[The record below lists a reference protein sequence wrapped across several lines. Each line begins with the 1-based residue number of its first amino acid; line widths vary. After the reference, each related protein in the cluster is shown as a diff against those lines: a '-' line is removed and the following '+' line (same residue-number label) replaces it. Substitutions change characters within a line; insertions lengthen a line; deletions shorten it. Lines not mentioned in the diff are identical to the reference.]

1 MRSARAVLR
10 RDRAFRPLLDT
21 VGSLN
26 LRRSRPYFW
35 VLCCSILSQQVSGA
49 AARTI
54 IGRVKALYPQVR
66 FPTPEAILRTKPQ
79 SFRAA
84 GVSRQKARYLYALA
98 EEFDSGSLKRV
109 RFSKLD
115 DDQIISRLTD
125 IVGVGRWTAEMFLMF
140 SMRRPDVFPIGD
152 LGIRRGME
160 LYFGIEDKEEMI
172 ERAEEWRPF
181 RTVASVYLWRA
192 QAAVPV

>member
-10 RDRAFRPLLDT
+10 RDRAFRPLLDA
-21 VGSLN
+21 VGSFD
-26 LRRSRPYFW
+26 LRRRRPYFW

-54 IGRVKALYPQVR
+54 IGRVQALYPQHR
-66 FPTPEAILRTKPQ
+66 FPTPEAVLNTKPQ

-98 EEFDSGSLKRV
+98 EEFDSGSLNGV

-115 DDQIISRLTD
+115 DDQIISRLTG

-140 SMRRPDVFPIGD
+140 SMRRADVFPIGD

-160 LYFGIEDKEEMI
+160 LYFGVEDKEEMI

>member
-66 FPTPEAILRTKPQ
+66 FPTPEAILCTKPQ